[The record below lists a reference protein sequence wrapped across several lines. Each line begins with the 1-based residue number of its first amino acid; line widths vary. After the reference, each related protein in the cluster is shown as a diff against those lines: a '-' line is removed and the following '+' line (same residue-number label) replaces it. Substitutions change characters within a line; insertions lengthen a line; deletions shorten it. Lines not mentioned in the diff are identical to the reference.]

1 MCCLQNTHLK
11 PRDTYRLKMWGR
23 RKIFHENGDQE
34 TAGVPILISDIIDFE
49 IKMVIK

>member
-11 PRDTYRLKMWGR
+11 PRDTYRLKMWGQ